1 MNLSKKRLVRML
13 ALLFAFSL
21 AAAGCGGGDGDSEG
35 TTDAGTA
42 SASESDVGDTDDEAS
57 ADDNATEEGEP
68 EAEAGGLSQ
77 EVIEQASEQDGE
89 TDDDG
94 DMADADD
101 EMMEFDRST
110 IEGIFEEA
118 QYRRAKVV
126 ERITARIESGEW
138 GVGEDNILRGPEG
151 FMIDLGDCPDDW
163 SNTEGVTDSEIRLGQ
178 TGPQSGTLAL
188 YGNARLGWMTY
199 LDHVN
204 AQGGI
209 ADRNV
214 VMKSY
219 DDAYV
224 AAQTIEFVDELIEND
239 NVFAIHTLGSPNTL
253 AVYDT
258 LNAECI
264 PQPFVW
270 TGHPAWGDPE
280 VHPWTTGSI
289 LSYSTEAVLWG
300 NWIKENL
307 ADDLPVVVAGL
318 VMDNDFGLAYELGF
332 EEYAENNPDI
342 VEEFVAVRHDP
353 ASPTVTNEITTI
365 AASSPDVYI
374 SMTAGNACLLAI
386 QEVAASGLKDDIS
399 AAFTPSVC
407 KAPASWIAPAGD
419 DGDGWYIVGGG
430 VKDTTDPAL
439 IGNDAFID
447 FIIES
452 LEAND
457 LDPTISMFGNGYM
470 LGYPY
475 VEALRIAAELP
486 ASAGNPAGVNRAN
499 FMLAVRAIDIHH
511 PIFLDGITFAMN
523 GNADAFPIE
532 GTDFSQ
538 YDSSTHSWIVSNVID
553 VNGASGNCIW
563 DKDNGGCR

>member
-1 MNLSKKRLVRML
+1 MQLSKNRLLRLL

-21 AAAGCGGGDGDSEG
+21 VAAACGGGDDVAE
-35 TTDAGTA
+35 TETETAEDAADGEDMAVEDMADGEDTA
-42 SASESDVGDTDDEAS
+42 
-57 ADDNATEEGEP
+57 ADEP
-68 EAEAGGLSQ
+68 EEEAGGLSQ
-77 EVIEQASEQDGE
+77 DVIEQASDEEDAADGE
-89 TDDDG
+89 
-94 DMADADD
+94 DMTEAE

-118 QYRRAKVV
+118 TFRRAKVV
-126 ERITARIESGEW
+126 ERITAHIESGEW
-138 GVGEDNILRGPEG
+138 GVGDDNILRGPEG
-151 FMIDLGDCPDDW
+151 FTIDLNECPEDW
-163 SNTEGVTDSEIRLGQ
+163 SNTEGITDSEIRLGQ

-188 YGNARLGWMTY
+188 YGNARLGWQTY

-204 AQGGI
+204 SVGGI

-300 NWIKENL
+300 NWIKENV
-307 ADDLPVVVAGL
+307 DNLPVVVAGL

-332 EEYAENNPDI
+332 EEYAHNNPD
-342 VEEFVAVRHDP
+342 VVSEFVPVRHDP
-353 ASPTVTNEITTI
+353 AAPTITNEVTTI
-365 AASSPDVYI
+365 AASDPDVYI

-386 QEVAASGLKDDIS
+386 QEVAASGLKEELS

-407 KAPASWIAPAGD
+407 KAPASWISPAGD
-419 DGDGWYIVGGG
+419 DGDGWLIVGGG

-439 IGNDAFID
+439 IGSDAFID

-486 ASAGNPAGVNRAN
+486 ASANNPAGLNRAN
-499 FMLAVRAIDIHH
+499 FILAVRAIDIHH

-538 YDSSTHSWIVSNVID
+538 YDSSSHSWIVSNVID
-553 VNGASGNCIW
+553 VNGASGNCVW

>member
-1 MNLSKKRLVRML
+1 MQLTKNRLLRLL

-21 AAAGCGGGDGDSEG
+21 VAAACGGDDGDD
-35 TTDAGTA
+35 DAGETQTTEA
-42 SASESDVGDTDDEAS
+42 MAEDEDMAEEDM
-57 ADDNATEEGEP
+57 ADEEMAEGEP
-68 EAEAGGLSQ
+68 EEEAGGLSQ
-77 EVIEQASEQDGE
+77 EVIEQASEE
-89 TDDDG
+89 EE
-94 DMADADD
+94 MAEEDEMMEDE

-118 QYRRAKVV
+118 TFRRAKVV
-126 ERITARIESGEW
+126 ERITAHIESGEW
-138 GVGEDNILRGPEG
+138 GVGDDNILRGPEG
-151 FMIDLGDCPDDW
+151 FTIDLNACPDDW
-163 SNTEGVTDSEIRLGQ
+163 SNTEGITDNEIRIGQ

-188 YGNARLGWMTY
+188 YGNARLGWQTY
-199 LDHVN
+199 LGSVN
-204 AQGGI
+204 DAGGI
-209 ADRNV
+209 AGRNV

-307 ADDLPVVVAGL
+307 ADELPVVVAGL

-332 EEYAENNPDI
+332 EEYAHNNPD
-342 VEEFVAVRHDP
+342 VVSEFVPVRHDP
-353 ASPTVTNEITTI
+353 ASPTITNEITTI
-365 AASSPDVYI
+365 AANDPDVYI

-386 QEVAASGLKDDIS
+386 QEVAASGLKEEIS

-407 KAPASWIAPAGD
+407 KAPASWISPAGD
-419 DGDGWYIVGGG
+419 DGDGWLIVGGG

-439 IGNDAFID
+439 IGSDAFID

-486 ASAGNPAGVNRAN
+486 ASANNPAGLNRAN
-499 FMLAVRAIDIHH
+499 FILAVRAIDIHH

-553 VNGASGNCIW
+553 VNGASGNCVW

>member
-1 MNLSKKRLVRML
+1 MQLSKNRLLRLL

-21 AAAGCGGGDGDSEG
+21 VAAACGGGDDDDVAETETE
-35 TTDAGTA
+35 TTEDM
-42 SASESDVGDTDDEAS
+42 
-57 ADDNATEEGEP
+57 ADGEDMAEEDMAEEDMAEGEP
-68 EAEAGGLSQ
+68 EEEAGGLSQ
-77 EVIEQASEQDGE
+77 DVIEQASEEEEMEEDE
-89 TDDDG
+89 
-94 DMADADD
+94 

-118 QYRRAKVV
+118 TFRRAQIV
-126 ERITARIESGEW
+126 ERITAHIESGEW
-138 GVGEDNILRGPEG
+138 GVGDDNVLRGPEG
-151 FMIDLGDCPDDW
+151 FMIDLNECPEDW
-163 SNTEGVTDSEIRLGQ
+163 SNTEGITDNEIRIGQ

-188 YGNARLGWMTY
+188 YGNARLGWQTY
-199 LDHVN
+199 LEHVN
-204 AQGGI
+204 ADGGV
-209 ADRNV
+209 AGRNV

-289 LSYSTEAVLWG
+289 LSYSTESVLWG

-307 ADDLPVVVAGL
+307 ADELPVVVAGL

-332 EEYAENNPDI
+332 EEYAHNNPD
-342 VEEFVAVRHDP
+342 VVSEFVPVRHDP
-353 ASPTVTNEITTI
+353 ASPTITNEITTI
-365 AASSPDVYI
+365 AANDPDVYI

-386 QEVAASGLKDDIS
+386 QEVAASGLKEEIS
-399 AAFTPSVC
+399 AAFTSSVC
-407 KAPASWIAPAGD
+407 KAPASWISPAGD
-419 DGDGWYIVGGG
+419 DGDGWLIVGGG
-430 VKDTTDPAL
+430 LKDTTDPAL
-439 IGNDAFID
+439 IGSDAFID

-486 ASAGNPAGVNRAN
+486 ASANNPAGLNRAN
-499 FMLAVRAIDIHH
+499 FILAVRAIDIHH

-553 VNGASGNCIW
+553 VNGASGNCVW
-563 DKDNGGCR
+563 DKDNGGCS

>member
-1 MNLSKKRLVRML
+1 MQLSKNRLLRLL

-21 AAAGCGGGDGDSEG
+21 VAAACGGDDG
-35 TTDAGTA
+35 
-42 SASESDVGDTDDEAS
+42 DDEAGETQT
-57 ADDNATEEGEP
+57 TEAMAEEEDMAEEDMAEEDMAEGEP
-68 EAEAGGLSQ
+68 EEEAGGLSQ
-77 EVIEQASEQDGE
+77 EVIEQASEE
-89 TDDDG
+89 E
-94 DMADADD
+94 DMAEEDEMMAEE

-118 QYRRAKVV
+118 TFRRAKVV
-126 ERITARIESGEW
+126 ERITAHIESGEW
-138 GVGEDNILRGPEG
+138 GVGDDNILRGPEG
-151 FMIDLGDCPDDW
+151 FTIDLNECPEDW
-163 SNTEGVTDSEIRLGQ
+163 SNTEGITDSEIRLGQ

-188 YGNARLGWMTY
+188 YGNARLGWQTY

-204 AQGGI
+204 AEGGI

-280 VHPWTTGSI
+280 IHPWTTGSI

-300 NWIKENL
+300 NWIKENV
-307 ADDLPVVVAGL
+307 DNLPVVVAGL

-332 EEYAENNPDI
+332 EEYAHNNPD
-342 VEEFVAVRHDP
+342 VVSEFVPVRHDP
-353 ASPTVTNEITTI
+353 AAPTITNEVTTI
-365 AASSPDVYI
+365 AASDPDVYI

-386 QEVAASGLKDDIS
+386 QEVAASGLKEELS

-407 KAPASWIAPAGD
+407 KAPASWISPAGD
-419 DGDGWYIVGGG
+419 DGDGWLIVGGG

-439 IGNDAFID
+439 IGSDAFID

-486 ASAGNPAGVNRAN
+486 ASANNPAGLNRAN
-499 FMLAVRAIDIHH
+499 FILAVRAIDIHH

-553 VNGASGNCIW
+553 VNGASGNCAW

>member
-1 MNLSKKRLVRML
+1 MQLTKNRLLRLL

-21 AAAGCGGGDGDSEG
+21 VAAACGGDD
-35 TTDAGTA
+35 
-42 SASESDVGDTDDEAS
+42 DDEAGETQTTEAMTEDEDM
-57 ADDNATEEGEP
+57 ADEDMADEDMDEGEP
-68 EAEAGGLSQ
+68 EEEAGGLSQ
-77 EVIEQASEQDGE
+77 DVIEQASEGE
-89 TDDDG
+89 GTDDE
-94 DMADADD
+94 DMADDAD
-101 EMMEFDRST
+101 MMEFDRST

-118 QYRRAKVV
+118 EYRRAKVV
-126 ERITARIESGEW
+126 ERIMAHLESGEW
-138 GVGEDNILRGPEG
+138 GVDDDNILHGPEG
-151 FMIDLGDCPDDW
+151 FMIDLNECPGDW
-163 SNTEGVTDSEIRLGQ
+163 SNTEGITESEIRIGQ

-188 YGNARLGWMTY
+188 YGNARLGWQTY
-199 LDHVN
+199 LEHVN
-204 AQGGI
+204 AEGGI
-209 ADRNV
+209 AGRNV

-289 LSYSTEAVLWG
+289 LSYSTESVLWG

-307 ADDLPVVVAGL
+307 ADELPVVVAGL

-332 EEYAENNPDI
+332 EEYAHNNPD
-342 VEEFVAVRHDP
+342 VVSEFVKVRHDP
-353 ASPTVTNEITTI
+353 AAPTITNEVTTI
-365 AASSPDVYI
+365 AAGNPDVYI

-386 QEVAASGLKDDIS
+386 QEVAASGLKEELS

-419 DGDGWYIVGGG
+419 DGDGWLIVGGG
-430 VKDTTDPAL
+430 VKDTTDPSL
-439 IGNDAFID
+439 IGSDAFID

-486 ASAGNPAGVNRAN
+486 GGVTRTN
-499 FMLAVRAIDIHH
+499 FILAVRAIDIHH

-538 YDSSTHSWIVSNVID
+538 YDASSQSWIVSNVID
-553 VNGASGNCIW
+553 VNGASGNCVW

>member
-1 MNLSKKRLVRML
+1 MQLSKNRLLRLL

-21 AAAGCGGGDGDSEG
+21 VAAACGGDDGDD
-35 TTDAGTA
+35 DAGETQTTEA
-42 SASESDVGDTDDEAS
+42 IADEEAM
-57 ADDNATEEGEP
+57 ADEEDMADEEMDEGEP
-68 EAEAGGLSQ
+68 EEEAGGLSQ
-77 EVIEQASEQDGE
+77 EVIEQASEE
-89 TDDDG
+89 EE
-94 DMADADD
+94 MAEEDEMMAEE

-118 QYRRAKVV
+118 EYRRAQVV
-126 ERITARIESGEW
+126 ERITAHIESGEW
-138 GVGEDNILRGPEG
+138 GVGDDNILRGPEG
-151 FMIDLGDCPDDW
+151 FTIDLNECPDDW
-163 SNTEGVTDSEIRLGQ
+163 SNTEGITDNEIRIGQ

-188 YGNARLGWMTY
+188 YGNARLGWQTY
-199 LDHVN
+199 LGHVN
-204 AQGGI
+204 DTGGI
-209 ADRNV
+209 AGRNV

-307 ADDLPVVVAGL
+307 AGDLPVVVAGL

-332 EEYAENNPDI
+332 EEYAHNNPD
-342 VEEFVAVRHDP
+342 VVSEFVPVRHDP
-353 ASPTVTNEITTI
+353 ASPTITNEITTI
-365 AASSPDVYI
+365 AANDPDVYI

-386 QEVAASGLKDDIS
+386 QEVAASGLKEDLA

-407 KAPASWIAPAGD
+407 KAPASWISPAGD
-419 DGDGWYIVGGG
+419 DGDGWLIVGGG

-439 IGNDAFID
+439 IGSDAFID

-486 ASAGNPAGVNRAN
+486 ASANNPAGLNRAN
-499 FMLAVRAIDIHH
+499 FILAVRAIDIHH

-553 VNGASGNCIW
+553 VNGASGNCVW

>member
-1 MNLSKKRLVRML
+1 MQLSKNRLLRLL

-21 AAAGCGGGDGDSEG
+21 VAAACGGDDGDD
-35 TTDAGTA
+35 DAGETQ
-42 SASESDVGDTDDEAS
+42 TTEAM
-57 ADDNATEEGEP
+57 AAEEDMAEEDMAEEDMAEGEP
-68 EAEAGGLSQ
+68 EEEAGGLSQ
-77 EVIEQASEQDGE
+77 DVIEQASEEEEMEEDE
-89 TDDDG
+89 
-94 DMADADD
+94 

-118 QYRRAKVV
+118 TFRRAQIV
-126 ERITARIESGEW
+126 ERITAHIESGEW
-138 GVGEDNILRGPEG
+138 GVGDDNILRGPEG
-151 FMIDLGDCPDDW
+151 FVIDLNECPEDW
-163 SNTEGVTDSEIRLGQ
+163 SNTEGITDNEIRIGQ

-188 YGNARLGWMTY
+188 YGNARLGWQTY
-199 LDHVN
+199 LGSVN
-204 AQGGI
+204 DAGGI
-209 ADRNV
+209 AGRNV

-307 ADDLPVVVAGL
+307 ADELPLVVAGL

-332 EEYAENNPDI
+332 EEYAHNNPD
-342 VEEFVAVRHDP
+342 VVSEFVPVRHDP
-353 ASPTVTNEITTI
+353 AAPTITNEITTI
-365 AASSPDVYI
+365 AANDPDVYI

-386 QEVAASGLKDDIS
+386 QEVAASGLKEEIS
-399 AAFTPSVC
+399 AAFTSSVC
-407 KAPASWIAPAGD
+407 KAPASWISPAGD
-419 DGDGWYIVGGG
+419 DGDGWLIVGGG
-430 VKDTTDPAL
+430 LKDTTDPAL
-439 IGNDAFID
+439 IGSDAFID

-486 ASAGNPAGVNRAN
+486 ASANNPAGLNRAN
-499 FMLAVRAIDIHH
+499 FILAVRAIDIHH

-553 VNGASGNCIW
+553 VNGASGNCVW

>member
-1 MNLSKKRLVRML
+1 MQLTKNRLLRLL

-21 AAAGCGGGDGDSEG
+21 VAAACGGDDGDD
-35 TTDAGTA
+35 DAGETQTTEA
-42 SASESDVGDTDDEAS
+42 MAEDEDMAEEDM
-57 ADDNATEEGEP
+57 ADEEMAEGEP
-68 EAEAGGLSQ
+68 EEEAGGLSQ
-77 EVIEQASEQDGE
+77 EVIEQASEE
-89 TDDDG
+89 EE
-94 DMADADD
+94 MAEEDEMMEDE

-118 QYRRAKVV
+118 TFRRAKVV
-126 ERITARIESGEW
+126 ERITAHIESGEW
-138 GVGEDNILRGPEG
+138 GVGDDNILRGPEG
-151 FMIDLGDCPDDW
+151 FTIDLNACPDDW
-163 SNTEGVTDSEIRLGQ
+163 SNTEGITDNEIRIGQ

-188 YGNARLGWMTY
+188 YGNARLGWQTY
-199 LDHVN
+199 LGTVN
-204 AQGGI
+204 DAGGV
-209 ADRNV
+209 AGRNV

-307 ADDLPVVVAGL
+307 ADELPVVVAGL

-332 EEYAENNPDI
+332 EEYAHNNPD
-342 VEEFVAVRHDP
+342 VVSEFVPVRHDP
-353 ASPTVTNEITTI
+353 ASPTITNEITTI
-365 AASSPDVYI
+365 AANDPDVYI

-386 QEVAASGLKDDIS
+386 QEVAASGLKEEIS

-407 KAPASWIAPAGD
+407 KAPASWISPAGD
-419 DGDGWYIVGGG
+419 DGDGWLIVGGG

-439 IGNDAFID
+439 IGSDAFID

-486 ASAGNPAGVNRAN
+486 ASANNPAGLNRAN
-499 FMLAVRAIDIHH
+499 FILAVRAIDIHH

-553 VNGASGNCIW
+553 VNGASGNCVW

>member
-1 MNLSKKRLVRML
+1 MQLSKSRLLRLL

-21 AAAGCGGGDGDSEG
+21 VAAACGGGDDDDDGAAAVEA
-35 TTDAGTA
+35 DAEEEMVEEEMVEEEA
-42 SASESDVGDTDDEAS
+42 MADDDDMADDEP
-57 ADDNATEEGEP
+57 EE
-68 EAEAGGLSQ
+68 EAGGLSQ
-77 EVIEQASEQDGE
+77 DVIEQASE
-89 TDDDG
+89 
-94 DMADADD
+94 DADEEMVDD
-101 EMMEFDRST
+101 EMDDMMEFDRST
-110 IEGIFEEA
+110 IDGIWEEA
-118 QYRRAKVV
+118 EHNRAVII
-126 ERITARIESGEW
+126 EELTAKIESGEY
-138 GVGEDNILRGPEG
+138 GVGDDNILRGAAG
-151 FMIDLGDCPDDW
+151 FTIDLNECPGDW
-163 SNTEGVTDSEIRLGQ
+163 SNTEGITDDEIRLGQ

-188 YGNARLGWMTY
+188 YGNARLGWQTY
-199 LDHVN
+199 LGHVN
-204 AQGGI
+204 SVGGI

-239 NVFAIHTLGSPNTL
+239 NVFSIHTLGSPNTL

-280 VHPWTTGSI
+280 IHPWTTGSI

-307 ADDLPVVVAGL
+307 AAELPVVVAGL
-318 VMDNDFGLAYELGF
+318 IMDNDFGLAYELGF
-332 EEYAENNPDI
+332 EEYAHNNPD
-342 VEEFVAVRHDP
+342 VVSEFVPVRHDP
-353 ASPTVTNEITTI
+353 AAPTITNEITTI
-365 AASSPDVYI
+365 SANNPDVFI

-386 QEVAASGLKDDIS
+386 QEVAASGLKEELS

-407 KAPASWIAPAGD
+407 KAPASWISPAGD
-419 DGDGWYIVGGG
+419 DGNGWLIVGGG
-430 VKDTTDPAL
+430 VKDTTDPVL
-439 IGNDAFID
+439 IENDAFIQ
-447 FIIES
+447 FVRAS

-457 LDPTISMFGNGYM
+457 LDPDIAMFGNGYM
-470 LGYPY
+470 IGYPY

-486 ASAGNPAGVNRAN
+486 GGLTRTN
-499 FMLAVRAIDIHH
+499 FMLAVRSINIHH

-538 YDSSTHSWIVSNVID
+538 YDSSSASWVVSLVID
-553 VNGASGNCIW
+553 VNGASGNCAW